1 MTAVQSIE
9 IKGPAALETTGAKSL
24 SHASSVE
31 TSRKNYSGLSPL
43 RVSNKKPRHSAWDGG
58 RRGSSQIVGELLS
71 FAADKINRF
80 DIKLVVR
87 PYGQVRRQTMSLSL
101 AFEPSLMIFHRSPV
115 QTFLRAFGSACRN
128 TTRFSG

>member
-9 IKGPAALETTGAKSL
+9 IKGPVALETTGAKSL

-31 TSRKNYSGLSPL
+31 TSRKNYFSAESSASVKQKAPAL
-43 RVSNKKPRHSAWDGG
+43 RLGQG

-87 PYGQVRRQTMSLSL
+87 PYGHVRRQTMSC
-101 AFEPSLMIFHRSPV
+101 RS
-115 QTFLRAFGSACRN
+115 RSSR
-128 TTRFSG
+128 R